1 VGGIYLNGRY
11 FTHSVVFLT
20 VVFFW
25 PELTYRN
32 MPSLDRMNGRAKR
45 IQLHDLLILRPKS
58 TTRNTDELSS
68 ALSTTLISEVF
79 FKFLKFACQIL
90 LLGPE
95 GRPLPSPEE
104 AMRCCPGLFI
114 ILEVD
119 IPKLEVQGGI
129 QA

>member
-1 VGGIYLNGRY
+1 VKFVAAILLRPG
-11 FTHSVVFLT
+11 
-20 VVFFW
+20 
-25 PELTYRN
+25 LTYGN

-95 GRPLPSPEE
+95 GRPLPSPDEV
-104 AMRCCPGLFI
+104 AQKKPGFI
-114 ILEVD
+114 EVS
-119 IPKLEVQGGI
+119 
-129 QA
+129 